1 MNIVS
6 KCFSFLKVAT
16 NQRYAVSEKNWWKI
30 SEQILTVAYLHLIL
44 FRIHEKDTAT
54 EIKFDIVIQM
64 TLVYV
69 LTKRSKQSVK

>member
-1 MNIVS
+1 M
-6 KCFSFLKVAT
+6 
-16 NQRYAVSEKNWWKI
+16 KI
-30 SEQILTVAYLHLIL
+30 SEQILTVPYLHLVL

-69 LTKRSKQSVK
+69 LAKRLKQSVK

>member
-1 MNIVS
+1 M
-6 KCFSFLKVAT
+6 
-16 NQRYAVSEKNWWKI
+16 KI

-44 FRIHEKDTAT
+44 FRIHEKDTST

-69 LTKRSKQSVK
+69 LAKRLKQGVKQTARVSNINDYVCINAKNPGK